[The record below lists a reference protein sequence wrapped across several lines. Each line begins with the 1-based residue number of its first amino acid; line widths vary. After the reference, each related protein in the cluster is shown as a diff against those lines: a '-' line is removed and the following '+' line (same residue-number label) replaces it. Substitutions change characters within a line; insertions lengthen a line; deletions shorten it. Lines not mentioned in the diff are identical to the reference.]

1 MVDIQGL
8 PRVSREGGTCVK
20 RTIGFVGIGNM
31 GEPVC
36 RHLLER
42 GYELLIYDADPEALA
57 KLGDTPAVP
66 AASPEDLA
74 RRAEVVLL
82 SLPNSDVVEEVVF
95 GKNGLMDGLSSGKAL
110 IDTSSSRPSSTRGIS
125 IRLAAEGID
134 MLDAPVS
141 GGVLRARE
149 GTLSVMVGGRREV
162 YEEYREVLEAF
173 GEKIFYVGDHGA
185 GHLVKALNNLLSATT
200 LASAA
205 EAALLAR
212 KAGVAPDVFVEVINA
227 SNGRSYSTEVKFP
240 RYILDRTFDDGFAIA
255 LMNKDLK
262 IALEAAA
269 EMEFPVPIGSAL
281 AQIWELALA
290 HGYGPENH
298 TAIYAF
304 LEELLGAGP

>member
-1 MVDIQGL
+1 MRMK
-8 PRVSREGGTCVK
+8 PRV
-20 RTIGFVGIGNM
+20 GFVGIGNI

-36 RHLLER
+36 RHLLDE
-42 GYELLIYDADPEALA
+42 GYELMIYDADPEALA
-57 KLGDTPAVP
+57 RLAETPAEP
-66 AASPEDLA
+66 AASPEALA
-74 RRAEVVLL
+74 IESDVVLL

-95 GKNGLMDGLSSGKAL
+95 GEGGLKEGLSSGKAL

-125 IRLAAEGID
+125 KRLAAEGTD

-149 GTLSVMVGGRREV
+149 GTLSIMVGGKRAV
-162 YEEYREVLEAF
+162 YEKYRGLLESF
-173 GEKIFYVGDHGA
+173 GDKIFYVGDHGA

-212 KAGVAPDVFVEVINA
+212 RAGVAPDAFVEVINA

-240 RYILDRTFDDGFAIA
+240 RYILNRTFDDGFALG
-255 LMNKDLK
+255 LMSKDLK
-262 IALEAAA
+262 IALETAT
-269 EMEFPVPIGSAL
+269 EMEFPMPIGSAL
-281 AQIWELALA
+281 AQIWELAMA
-290 HGYGPENH
+290 RGYGQENH

-304 LEELLGAGP
+304 LEDLLGERDGGHKEP

>member
-1 MVDIQGL
+1 
-8 PRVSREGGTCVK
+8 
-20 RTIGFVGIGNM
+20 M
-31 GEPVC
+31 GEPMC
-36 RHLLER
+36 RHLLRR

-57 KLGDTPAVP
+57 RLGQTPAEP
-66 AASPEDLA
+66 AASAEALA
-74 RRAEVVLL
+74 READVVLL

-95 GKNGLMDGLSSGKAL
+95 GEDGIGGGLSSGKTL

-125 IRLAAEGID
+125 KALAAEGVR

-149 GTLSVMVGGRREV
+149 GKLSVMVGGERAV
-162 YEEYREVLEAF
+162 YEEHRGILESF
-173 GEKIFYVGDHGA
+173 GEEIFYVGGHGT

-205 EAALLAR
+205 EAALLAKR
-212 KAGVAPDVFVEVINA
+212 AGVAPDVFVEVINA

-240 RYILDRTFDDGFAIA
+240 RYILERTFDDGFALA
-255 LMNKDLK
+255 LMSKDLK

-269 EMEFPVPIGSAL
+269 EMEFPMPIGSAL

-290 HGYGPENH
+290 RGYGPQNH

-304 LEELLGAGP
+304 LEDLLGEGRERDGV

>member
-1 MVDIQGL
+1 MRVK
-8 PRVSREGGTCVK
+8 PRV
-20 RTIGFVGIGNM
+20 GFVGIGNM
-31 GEPVC
+31 GEPAC
-36 RHLLER
+36 RHLLDK
-42 GYELLIYDADPEALA
+42 GYEILIYDVDPEALA
-57 KLGDTPAVP
+57 RLGDTPAEP
-66 AASPEDLA
+66 AASPEA
-74 RRAEVVLL
+74 VAAEADVVLL

-95 GKNGLMDGLSSGKAL
+95 GKSGLTEGLSSGKAL

-125 IRLAAEGID
+125 KRLAAKGID

-149 GTLSVMVGGRREV
+149 GTLSVMVGGKREV
-162 YEEYREVLEAF
+162 YEKYREILESF
-173 GEKIFYVGDHGA
+173 GERIFYVGDNGA
-185 GHLVKALNNLLSATT
+185 GHLLKALNNLLSATT

-212 KAGVAPDVFVEVINA
+212 RAGLSLETFVEVINA

-240 RYILDRTFDDGFAIA
+240 RYILSRTFDDGFALR

-269 EMEFPVPIGSAL
+269 EMEFPMPIGSAL
-281 AQIWELALA
+281 TQIWEIAAA
-290 HGYGPENH
+290 HGYGSENH

-304 LEELLGAGP
+304 LEELLGEGEG

>member
-1 MVDIQGL
+1 MR
-8 PRVSREGGTCVK
+8 PRL
-20 RTIGFVGIGNM
+20 GFVGVGNM

-36 RHLLER
+36 RHLLEG
-42 GYELLIYDADPEALA
+42 GYELLIYDADPKALA
-57 KLGDTPAVP
+57 RLGDTPAEP
-66 AASPEDLA
+66 AASPEALA
-74 RRAEVVLL
+74 TESDVVLL

-95 GKNGLMDGLSSGKAL
+95 GKSGLKEGLSSGKAL

-125 IRLAAEGID
+125 KRLAAEGID

-149 GTLSVMVGGRREV
+149 GTLSVMVGGKRAV
-162 YEEYREVLEAF
+162 YERYREILASF
-173 GEKIFYVGDHGA
+173 GDKIFYVGDHGA

-212 KAGVAPDVFVEVINA
+212 RAGVAPDAFVEVINA

-240 RYILDRTFDDGFAIA
+240 RYILNRTFDDGFALG

-269 EMEFPVPIGSAL
+269 EMEFPMPIGSAL
-281 AQIWELALA
+281 AQVWELAVA

-304 LEELLGAGP
+304 LEDLLGEREAGYKEP